1 MELIELDATA
11 QRALELLTNAG
22 MSDGSIYN
30 YTHTGF
36 GSILRHFHTKGILYA
51 TAEMLDNFLLEQ
63 RVLLDQ
69 GDISQWKWGLVRRSC
84 ELLKQCAAM
93 NSIDLPDL
101 QPWDPVWNRPKQIIQ
116 HDAPTAKQF
125 AESENIYVLVWMVN
139 KRMEQLGLSENTV
152 RHYTEEG
159 LAVILKKHYDSGT
172 ESYSDKLISQLTDE
186 RRLQYEQGEVG
197 RTTYQNLR
205 KAAAMLQEFR
215 LTGKITLERIPNWG
229 RREVIP
235 QHKAILDKFS
245 AHVTTQSNWAE
256 SSVSTVTSVA
266 RVFLLELEDHGIV
279 SIETVAMMDIAT
291 CVTRMLGRYT
301 GGMRSALFGI
311 RTFLRFLYEAE
322 ITADNFCKTLPEFV
336 CPRKNFREGFSDDEL
351 ERLLSQPDI
360 TSAVGKRDYAMMVLA
375 VQSGLRSCDI
385 IRLTFDCINWR
396 TREIRVVQHK
406 TGQPIVIPLEPETGN
421 ATIDRE
427 PENGG
432 NGIGYQ
438 ENVAYTLTGFDR
450 HAVFRRQRVDAFTT
464 DEIAG
469 TQSARQSK
477 DATDLILHTCELMGD
492 KDLPILL
499 IRRLTPLE
507 CERLQGFP
515 DGWTDIPG
523 ASDSARYKALGN
535 SVAIPCVDFVMKC
548 MADAI
553 RGSD

>member
-22 MSDGSIYN
+22 MSDGSIYD

-159 LAVILKKHYDSGT
+159 LAAILKKHYDSGT
-172 ESYSDKLISQLTDE
+172 ESYSDKLISQLTEE

-351 ERLLSQPDI
+351 KRLLSQPDT

-375 VQSGLRSCDI
+375 AQSGL
-385 IRLTFDCINWR
+385 
-396 TREIRVVQHK
+396 
-406 TGQPIVIPLEPETGN
+406 
-421 ATIDRE
+421 
-427 PENGG
+427 
-432 NGIGYQ
+432 
-438 ENVAYTLTGFDR
+438 
-450 HAVFRRQRVDAFTT
+450 
-464 DEIAG
+464 
-469 TQSARQSK
+469 
-477 DATDLILHTCELMGD
+477 
-492 KDLPILL
+492 
-499 IRRLTPLE
+499 
-507 CERLQGFP
+507 
-515 DGWTDIPG
+515 
-523 ASDSARYKALGN
+523 
-535 SVAIPCVDFVMKC
+535 
-548 MADAI
+548 
-553 RGSD
+553 

>member
-22 MSDGSIYN
+22 MSDGSIYD

-84 ELLKQCAAM
+84 ELLKQCATM

-172 ESYSDKLISQLTDE
+172 ESYSDKLISQLIEE

-360 TSAVGKRDYAMMVLA
+360 TSAVGKRDYATVAAFFAKYGSMAKAVCQEVPEHIHPHMMRHTRAMHLYQSGMPMVLLSQYLGHSQVETTMIYAHADTEMKRAAIQKADA
-375 VQSGLRSCDI
+375 VRGTKPVPDEIWADNEEMILKLSGL
-385 IRLTFDCINWR
+385 L
-396 TREIRVVQHK
+396 
-406 TGQPIVIPLEPETGN
+406 
-421 ATIDRE
+421 
-427 PENGG
+427 
-432 NGIGYQ
+432 
-438 ENVAYTLTGFDR
+438 
-450 HAVFRRQRVDAFTT
+450 
-464 DEIAG
+464 
-469 TQSARQSK
+469 
-477 DATDLILHTCELMGD
+477 
-492 KDLPILL
+492 
-499 IRRLTPLE
+499 
-507 CERLQGFP
+507 
-515 DGWTDIPG
+515 
-523 ASDSARYKALGN
+523 
-535 SVAIPCVDFVMKC
+535 
-548 MADAI
+548 
-553 RGSD
+553 

>member
-22 MSDGSIYN
+22 MSDGSIYD

-63 RVLLDQ
+63 RALLDQ

-84 ELLKQCAAM
+84 ELLKQCSATD
-93 NSIDLPDL
+93 SIDLPDL

-139 KRMEQLGLSENTV
+139 KRMEQLGLSESTV

-172 ESYSDKLISQLTDE
+172 ESYSDKLISQLTEE

-311 RTFLRFLYEAE
+311 RTFLQFLYEAE

-396 TREIRVVQHK
+396 TMEIRVVQHK

-421 ATIDRE
+421 AIADYLL
-427 PENGG
+427 NGRPKSSLPQIFLCHVG
-432 NGIGYQ
+432 AVRALKSRTGSASVSKYMKGAGIHSGYR
-438 ENVAYTLTGFDR
+438 GF
-450 HAVFRRQRVDAFTT
+450 HSFRRTF
-464 DEIAG
+464 
-469 TQSARQSK
+469 
-477 DATDLILHTCELMGD
+477 ATNLLQNEVPIELIQQMLGQTH
-492 KDLPILL
+492 I
-499 IRRLTPLE
+499 
-507 CERLQGFP
+507 
-515 DGWTDIPG
+515 
-523 ASDSARYKALGN
+523 DSAKPYLSIDEQGLKRCALPLLSHGKEVGN
-535 SVAIPCVDFVMKC
+535 
-548 MADAI
+548 
-553 RGSD
+553 

>member
-1 MELIELDATA
+1 MKLIELDATA

-22 MSDGSIYN
+22 MSDGSIYD

-84 ELLKQCAAM
+84 ELLKQCSATD
-93 NSIDLPDL
+93 SIDLPDL

-159 LAVILKKHYDSGT
+159 LAAILKKHYDSGT
-172 ESYSDKLISQLTDE
+172 ESYSDKLISQLTEE

-256 SSVSTVTSVA
+256 SAVSTVTSVA

-311 RTFLRFLYEAE
+311 RTFLQFLYEAE

-360 TSAVGKRDYAMMVLA
+360 TSAVGKRDYAIAA
-375 VQSGLRSCDI
+375 VSRRFFVG
-385 IRLTFDCINWR
+385 F
-396 TREIRVVQHK
+396 
-406 TGQPIVIPLEPETGN
+406 GN
-421 ATIDRE
+421 S
-427 PENGG
+427 
-432 NGIGYQ
+432 
-438 ENVAYTLTGFDR
+438 F
-450 HAVFRRQRVDAFTT
+450 
-464 DEIAG
+464 
-469 TQSARQSK
+469 
-477 DATDLILHTCELMGD
+477 HTCFRVSWL
-492 KDLPILL
+492 
-499 IRRLTPLE
+499 
-507 CERLQGFP
+507 
-515 DGWTDIPG
+515 
-523 ASDSARYKALGN
+523 YH
-535 SVAIPCVDFVMKC
+535 
-548 MADAI
+548 
-553 RGSD
+553 

>member
-22 MSDGSIYN
+22 MSDGSIYD

-266 RVFLLELEDHGIV
+266 RVFLLELEDHGV
-279 SIETVAMMDIAT
+279 SSSSFRIGAGTAS
-291 CVTRMLGRYT
+291 
-301 GGMRSALFGI
+301 RSNSLTSESQFLQQGI
-311 RTFLRFLYEAE
+311 RQASSR
-322 ITADNFCKTLPEFV
+322 ADTSCDAASNSPA
-336 CPRKNFREGFSDDEL
+336 SA
-351 ERLLSQPDI
+351 
-360 TSAVGKRDYAMMVLA
+360 SAVCNA
-375 VQSGLRSCDI
+375 VISR
-385 IRLTFDCINWR
+385 
-396 TREIRVVQHK
+396 
-406 TGQPIVIPLEPETGN
+406 
-421 ATIDRE
+421 
-427 PENGG
+427 
-432 NGIGYQ
+432 GI
-438 ENVAYTLTGFDR
+438 
-450 HAVFRRQRVDAFTT
+450 
-464 DEIAG
+464 
-469 TQSARQSK
+469 SS
-477 DATDLILHTCELMGD
+477 
-492 KDLPILL
+492 
-499 IRRLTPLE
+499 RRLCVIWADRSTPAMPHSANSLPGMVRPVLSSVISFFMIDPPQVLKGRSGI
-507 CERLQGFP
+507 CTSRHIFP
-515 DGWTDIPG
+515 
-523 ASDSARYKALGN
+523 SLL
-535 SVAIPCVDFVMKC
+535 
-548 MADAI
+548 
-553 RGSD
+553 

>member
-1 MELIELDATA
+1 MKASDFSKFLTQYLTHYLPVQRNLSSNTIRSYRDTFKLLLIFCRDEKGFNIAKLNLAKLDKKCIEDF
-11 QRALELLTNAG
+11 LLWLTNTR
-22 MSDGSIYN
+22 GSSPSTYN
-30 YTHTGF
+30 
-36 GSILRHFHTKGILYA
+36 
-51 TAEMLDNFLLEQ
+51 Q
-63 RVLLDQ
+63 RL
-69 GDISQWKWGLVRRSC
+69 
-84 ELLKQCAAM
+84 CAIHAFF
-93 NSIDLPDL
+93 D
-101 QPWDPVWNRPKQIIQ
+101 
-116 HDAPTAKQF
+116 
-125 AESENIYVLVWMVN
+125 YVI
-139 KRMEQLGLSENTV
+139 E
-152 RHYTEEG
+152 
-159 LAVILKKHYDSGT
+159 
-172 ESYSDKLISQLTDE
+172 E

-421 ATIDRE
+421 AIADYLL
-427 PENGG
+427 NGRPKSSLPQIFLCHVG
-432 NGIGYQ
+432 AVRALKSRTGSAIVSKYMKGAGIHSGYR
-438 ENVAYTLTGFDR
+438 GF
-450 HAVFRRQRVDAFTT
+450 HSFRRTF
-464 DEIAG
+464 
-469 TQSARQSK
+469 
-477 DATDLILHTCELMGD
+477 ATNLLQNEVPIELIQQMLGQTH
-492 KDLPILL
+492 I
-499 IRRLTPLE
+499 
-507 CERLQGFP
+507 
-515 DGWTDIPG
+515 
-523 ASDSARYKALGN
+523 DSAKPYLSIDEQGLKRCALPLLSHGKEVGN
-535 SVAIPCVDFVMKC
+535 
-548 MADAI
+548 
-553 RGSD
+553 

>member
-1 MELIELDATA
+1 MPNKLIKDLIDKGAVTLKEQGYSIRSSEYTLLTWKQFQEFCNKKGYETYLPSHKDEFITELGKCTPPLRQSTIDRKAGSMKMLDLLATKGTWGKGMLNPL
-11 QRALELLTNAG
+11 QELLPE
-22 MSDGSIYN
+22 
-30 YTHTGF
+30 F
-36 GSILRHFHTKGILYA
+36 
-51 TAEMLDNFLLEQ
+51 
-63 RVLLDQ
+63 
-69 GDISQWKWGLVRRSC
+69 
-84 ELLKQCAAM
+84 
-93 NSIDLPDL
+93 NSFDLPDL

-311 RTFLRFLYEAE
+311 RTF
-322 ITADNFCKTLPEFV
+322 
-336 CPRKNFREGFSDDEL
+336 
-351 ERLLSQPDI
+351 
-360 TSAVGKRDYAMMVLA
+360 SA
-375 VQSGLRSCDI
+375 I
-385 IRLTFDCINWR
+385 FI
-396 TREIRVVQHK
+396 
-406 TGQPIVIPLEPETGN
+406 
-421 ATIDRE
+421 
-427 PENGG
+427 
-432 NGIGYQ
+432 
-438 ENVAYTLTGFDR
+438 
-450 HAVFRRQRVDAFTT
+450 
-464 DEIAG
+464 
-469 TQSARQSK
+469 
-477 DATDLILHTCELMGD
+477 
-492 KDLPILL
+492 
-499 IRRLTPLE
+499 
-507 CERLQGFP
+507 
-515 DGWTDIPG
+515 
-523 ASDSARYKALGN
+523 
-535 SVAIPCVDFVMKC
+535 
-548 MADAI
+548 
-553 RGSD
+553 